1 MRGIAADSL
10 ALPQDASTV
19 AVGVQ
24 MWVPPKYAVSGLRI
38 QNFFGLSPKNSPCV
52 KKCLT
57 FSRQSCE
64 KWGEIFTKGFA

>member
-24 MWVPPKYAVSGLRI
+24 MWVPRKYAVSGLRI
-38 QNFFGLSPKNSPCV
+38 QNFFGLTPKNGPCV
-52 KKCLT
+52 KKRLT
-57 FSRQSCE
+57 FSRHNCE
-64 KWGEIFTKGFA
+64 KRGEKFTKGFA